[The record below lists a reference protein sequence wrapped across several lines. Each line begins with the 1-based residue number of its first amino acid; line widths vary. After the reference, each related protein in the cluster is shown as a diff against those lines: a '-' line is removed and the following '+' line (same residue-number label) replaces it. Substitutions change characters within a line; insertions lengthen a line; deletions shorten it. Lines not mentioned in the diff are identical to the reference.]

1 MGGLYK
7 KLEFRLIGEIA
18 NKPTIFDDTVYFLSF
33 DSERVARKSFELLN
47 SLAAINFYSAIV
59 FWDEKRPIKS
69 SILNGLNLALL
80 ADSEF
85 VTAEA
90 RR

>member
-1 MGGLYK
+1 LD
-7 KLEFRLIGEIA
+7 FRLIGEIA
-18 NKPTIFDDTVYFLSF
+18 NKPAIFDDTVYFLSF
-33 DSERVARKSFELLN
+33 DSERVARQTFELLN
-47 SLAAINFYSAIV
+47 SPAAINFYSAIV

-69 SILNGLNLALL
+69 SILNCLNLARL

-85 VTAEA
+85 VTADA